1 MKAGILGFGNVAAA
15 TVESFLANRD
25 LIQSKSRSPIEFV
38 RVATRTPSRAHGR
51 VPVGCRIDDD
61 PRALVEDSKIDVVVE
76 LTGNVPLG
84 RELVLSALAQGKH
97 VVTANKALLARH
109 GAEIMAAAATAGRR
123 VLFEGA
129 VAVSIPIVK
138 TLREAAAAN
147 RISSIAGILNGTSN
161 YVLSQMS
168 EHGAHFPTALAEAQ
182 RKGYAEADPTL
193 DINGEDAAHKITLL
207 ASLAFGVP
215 IDFDKVDFKGITE
228 IEREDI
234 EFAKRLGHQVKLIA
248 QAKRA
253 GDGIVV
259 GVRPTLVPDRSM
271 LAMVSG
277 SMNGIALQGDLLGS
291 AFLYGAGAG
300 GKQTSSAVLADLLEL
315 ANGDA
320 LNANAGAY
328 NMGFRDAA
336 PVAASVGRQSD
347 LVQPFYMRLR
357 LDDRV
362 GALAEVSRVLAT
374 AEISAHSLLQD
385 AAQGELTDLVVI
397 THSVSEQLLLETL
410 PRLQDAAGPG
420 HSVVVLPVL
429 EDCGC

>member
-1 MKAGILGFGNVAAA
+1 MKVGILGFGNVAAA
-15 TVESFLANRD
+15 TVESFLANQD
-25 LIQSKSRSPIEFV
+25 LIRAKSRSPIEFV
-38 RVATRTPSRAHGR
+38 RIATRTPSRAHGR
-51 VPVGCRIDDD
+51 VPVGCQVDDD
-61 PRALVEDSKIDVVVE
+61 PRALVEDPQVDVVIE

-84 RELVLSALAQGKH
+84 RELVLRALAQGKH
-97 VVTANKALLARH
+97 VITANKALLARH
-109 GAEIMAAAATAGRR
+109 GAEIMAAAAHAERR

-147 RISSIAGILNGTSN
+147 RISSVAGILNGTSN

-168 EHGAHFPTALAEAQ
+168 EHGADFSSALAEAQ
-182 RKGYAEADPTL
+182 RQGYAEADPTL

-215 IDFDKVDFKGITE
+215 IDFDKVDFKGITD

-248 QAKRA
+248 QAKRVGEA
-253 GDGIVV
+253 IVI

-271 LAMVSG
+271 LALVGG
-277 SMNGIALQGDLLGS
+277 SMNGIALRGDLLGS

-315 ANGDA
+315 ANGNA
-320 LNANAGAY
+320 LNAGAGAY

-336 PVAASVGRQSD
+336 PAAASAGGQSD
-347 LVQPFYMRLR
+347 LVQAFYIRLR
-357 LDDRV
+357 LDDRA
-362 GALAEVSRVLAT
+362 GALADVSRVLAT
-374 AEISAHSLLQD
+374 ANISAHSLLQD

-397 THSVSEQLLLETL
+397 THPVSEQLLRKTL
-410 PRLQDAAGPG
+410 PPLQDAAGPG